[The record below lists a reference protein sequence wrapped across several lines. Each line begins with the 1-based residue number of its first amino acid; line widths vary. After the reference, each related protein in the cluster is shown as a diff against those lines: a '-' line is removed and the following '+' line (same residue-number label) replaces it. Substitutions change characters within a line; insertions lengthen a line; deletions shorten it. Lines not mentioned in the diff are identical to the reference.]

1 MKYTGVA
8 PSLSVRTK
16 CEGGENDKVKENWMS
31 NDQTQIRSEKGNE
44 SELLLI
50 GLTHT
55 MSLES

>member
-1 MKYTGVA
+1 MKYAGVA

-31 NDQTQIRSEKGNE
+31 NNQTLIWSEKGDE
-44 SELLLI
+44 SVLLLI

>member
-1 MKYTGVA
+1 MKYAGVA

-16 CEGGENDKVKENWMS
+16 CEGGKNDKVKENWMS
-31 NDQTQIRSEKGNE
+31 NNQTLIWSEKGDE
-44 SELLLI
+44 SVLLLI